1 MSMALACPRVARSA
15 SKEAKLKGEVKMDG
29 TGGWDG
35 RKRSVVVA
43 IPSFD
48 LPAPPIYIYIF
59 PLSSPSPTRVS
70 ATRERVI
77 LLELDLL
84 PFCLFE
90 QRGPV
95 GKMSWQSY
103 VDDHL
108 MCEIEGHHLTS
119 AAILGHDGTVW
130 AQSADFPAVCVA
142 LICLLLLR
150 S

>member
-1 MSMALACPRVARSA
+1 MRRI
-15 SKEAKLKGEVKMDG
+15 KGGEVEGRAKDG

-43 IPSFD
+43 IPSPRIAAR
-48 LPAPPIYIYIF
+48 LISPRHLYIPTLF
-59 PLSSPSPTRVS
+59 PVPDQSERHRPQQHQ
-70 ATRERVI
+70 REREREI
-77 LLELDLL
+77 LALELDLL
-84 PFCLFE
+84 PFCLCE
-90 QRGPV
+90 QRDPV

-130 AQSADFPAVCVA
+130 AQSADFPAVCVW
-142 LICLLLLR
+142 LCLLLLR